1 MELDDRLRQK
11 VAAYKP
17 SPNALKPIRRAPL
30 LLLVGITGAGKDTI
44 LQHLLATY
52 PTEYRYILSHITRPR
67 RENEG
72 VMEQEGVEYHFIS
85 FEQANHMLEAGEYI
99 EANIVHHE
107 HIYGTTIGEVKSIY
121 DEGKIG
127 LTDVTIDGASDY
139 VRLGL
144 NAKPVFLLPPSYEVW
159 KQRLLK
165 REGTLDPVYYKH
177 RLQSAVREIEHALSV
192 PYFYIVIN
200 DHLSTTAELV
210 NSIGHDEPVEPH
222 YHKAMEIAE
231 QMLERLQQELGTLD
245 A

>member
-17 SPNALKPIRRAPL
+17 SPDALKSIRRAPL
-30 LLLVGITGAGKDTI
+30 LILVGITGAGKDTI
-44 LQHLLATY
+44 IQHLLAAY
-52 PTEYRYILSHITRPR
+52 PSEYKFIISHVTRLPR
-67 RENEG
+67 TNNG
-72 VMEQEGVEYHFIS
+72 KPEQDGADYHFIDLKES
-85 FEQANHMLEAGEYI
+85 ERMLDAGEYI
-99 EANIVHHE
+99 EANIVHATA
-107 HIYGTTIGEVKSIY
+107 IYGTSIAEVKRIY
-121 DEGKIG
+121 NDGKIAT
-127 LTDVTIDGASDY
+127 TDITIEGADNY

-144 NAKPVFLLPPSYEVW
+144 NAKPVFLLPPSYEIW
-159 KQRLLK
+159 KERLIK
-165 REGTLDPVYYKH
+165 REGQMDKLYYKN
-177 RLQSAVREIEHALSV
+177 RLISAVREIKHALGV

-231 QMLERLQQELGTLD
+231 HMLAQLQQELSTLD